1 MSRWNGGW
9 TRAAVSGV
17 LTASLVLLSYA
28 AYGAERSG
36 RGGGGGGSQ
45 LGRGGGSGT
54 LGGGESSGGLGS
66 GGSGSGVR
74 RLGDSTP
81 APALPP
87 PESSLGKAD
96 DPEVQKRLR
105 EFQAAHGQVAGEQAF
120 MRTLRA
126 HFVPGTWKPDQI
138 ADPSDGSTL
147 LHVAVKQ
154 GYPEAVQYLLKQGA
168 NPLSKDLLGTTP
180 LALAKEIKQDD
191 LARMLEDAVAARKPS
206 SGEGAAIPPAPAPIP
221 APAPAPK

>member
-1 MSRWNGGW
+1 MSTWDGRCG
-9 TRAAVSGV
+9 RAAAACA
-17 LTASLVLLSYA
+17 LTASLVLLSCA

-36 RGGGGGGSQ
+36 RGGGGSQ
-45 LGRGGGSGT
+45 LGRSGNSGT

-66 GGSGSGVR
+66 GNSGSGTR
-74 RLGDSTP
+74 RLGEYTP

-87 PESSLGKAD
+87 PDSSLGKAD

-105 EFQAAHGQVAGEQAF
+105 EFQAAHGQVAGEQEF

-147 LHVAVKQ
+147 LHYAVKQ
-154 GYPEAVQYLLKQGA
+154 GYPEAVQYLLRQGA

-180 LALAKEIKQDD
+180 LALAKEIRQDD
-191 LARMLEDAVAARKPS
+191 IARVLEEAVAAKKPKTS
-206 SGEGAAIPPAPAPIP
+206 EAAAP
-221 APAPAPK
+221 APAPAPAAPK